1 MRLRR
6 RMQLLLLPFIVLLA
20 ANLGL
25 DRYFVH
31 QRDQVLAVVDGRL
44 KPSRLALA
52 DLLAALV
59 DQETGERG
67 YIITG
72 QEAFLEPY
80 NAGEVQA
87 DARLAELERLLDFDP
102 NLSAGVQ
109 RLRSRMAAWRQLGA
123 GFELDAKRQGRD
135 AEAAALV
142 ATRTGMALFDGARA
156 ELTALQSSVRAELER
171 RDARLEDLRRR
182 LSEVRLASFAI
193 GLAIVV
199 ACRWLL
205 TRWITRPVEALGRA
219 VRLVAGGALDRQI
232 RVSGPPDVAELSRDV
247 EAMRERLLVEVDRA
261 STAQSALAQRGMVV
275 LGMRDELAPGPLE
288 VHDGLHVAARFR
300 PAEGVVAGDWFDVVP
315 LSGDRVAIALI
326 DVSGH
331 GAGAGV
337 FALKTKYLTLAALHD
352 GLGPAASLQWVAA
365 KLGDT
370 GENFLT
376 GVVLEIDLASRSIRY
391 ANAGHPP
398 VLVAGGK
405 ELAELGPTGP
415 LLGPLPATWAE
426 GSCALE
432 AGATLVLYSD
442 GLIEARGVDGQEFG
456 ADRLRAMVDSH
467 RRRCDPDALAATC
480 LHELDRFAAGTK
492 HDDITLVVAGPC
504 SGPQDSVG
512 GSDDLARNG
521 DAQPFGN
528 GQVHG
533 QAKAAGV
540 LHRDL

>member
-6 RMQLLLLPFIVLLA
+6 RMQLLLLPFLVLLA
-20 ANLGL
+20 VNLGL

-31 QRDQVLAVVDGRL
+31 QRDQVLEVVDGRL
-44 KPSRLALA
+44 NPSRLALA

-80 NAGEVQA
+80 NAGEVEA
-87 DARLAELERLLDFDP
+87 DQRLAELERLLSFDP
-102 NLSAGVQ
+102 DLSAAVQ
-109 RLRSRMAAWRQLGA
+109 RLRSRITAWRQLGVA
-123 GFELDAKRQGRD
+123 FELDAKRQGRD

-156 ELTALQSSVRAELER
+156 ELTDLQSAVRADLDR
-171 RDARLEDLRRR
+171 RDAQLEDLRRR
-182 LSEVRLASFAI
+182 LSELRLGTFAVGI
-193 GLAIVV
+193 AIVL
-199 ACRWLL
+199 ACRRLL
-205 TRWITRPVEALGRA
+205 TRWITRPVEALGSA
-219 VRLVAGGALDRQI
+219 VRLVAAGALDRVI
-232 RVSGPPDVAELSRDV
+232 PAPGPPDVAELGRDV
-247 EAMRERLLVEVDRA
+247 EAMRERLLVELERA

-275 LGMRDELAPGPLE
+275 LRLRDELAAAPLD

-315 LSGDRVAIALI
+315 LGPNRVAIALM

-337 FALKTKYLTLAALHD
+337 FALKTKYLTLAALRD

-376 GVVLEIDLASRSIRY
+376 GVIIEIDLEARSVRY
-391 ANAGHPP
+391 ANAGHPS
-398 VLVAGGK
+398 VLLKGGS
-405 ELAELGPTGP
+405 ELVELGPTGP
-415 LLGPLPATWAE
+415 LLGPLPATWRDGLA
-426 GSCALE
+426 ALE
-432 AGATLVLYSD
+432 PGATLAVYSD
-442 GLIEARGVDGQEFG
+442 GLIEARGVDGQEYG
-456 ADRLRAMVDSH
+456 VDRLRALVNSH
-467 RRRCDPDALAATC
+467 RRRCDPEALAATC
-480 LHELDRFAAGTK
+480 LNELDHLAVGTK
-492 HDDITLVVAGPC
+492 YDDITLVVATNC
-504 SGPQDSVG
+504 SGPHDGVG
-512 GSDDLARNG
+512 DAHDLARNG
-521 DAQPFGN
+521 DTQPFGN
-528 GQVHG
+528 GQVDG
-533 QAKAAGV
+533 QAESGRV